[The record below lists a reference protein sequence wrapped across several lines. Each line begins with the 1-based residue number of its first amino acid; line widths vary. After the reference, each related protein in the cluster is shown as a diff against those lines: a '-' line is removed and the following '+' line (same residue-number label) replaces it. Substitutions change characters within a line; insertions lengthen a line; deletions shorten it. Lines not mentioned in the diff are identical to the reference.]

1 MGQTIKG
8 LPASTGVAIGP
19 VWVYRPVQV
28 EVKRRTI
35 SSAEAEQQRL
45 EAALTLAG
53 EQLQAL
59 YQRTLENIGEEE
71 AAIFEAHQL
80 VLQDPELLDQV
91 HTLIE
96 TQHLNAEA
104 AVSDVVEHYAQSLL
118 ALEDEYFRAR
128 AQDVRDVGRRILYSL
143 DGIRPE
149 DIALPTSP
157 VVIVA
162 EDLTPSDTVQ
172 FDKSVILGFCTA
184 RGGPTSHTA
193 IIARSIGV
201 PAVVSAPVPIE
212 TLKNGTASV
221 LDGTAGTLLLDPSE
235 TELAQ
240 AAQRQ
245 SGDKAEW
252 EIQLAAAHQPAVT
265 QDGVRVEVVA
275 NIGGVGDAQTAVLS
289 GAEGVGLLRTEFL
302 YLDRDSM
309 PDEEE
314 QVNLYRSIFEVLKPW
329 PVVVRTHDI
338 GGDKSVRY
346 LGIQAETNTFLGW
359 RAIRMMSERPD
370 VLVSQFR
377 ALLRAGVETDL
388 RIMLPMVSSVNEV
401 RQAKTLLAQA
411 IQSLE
416 ADGTPFLKKF
426 QFGIMVEV
434 PSAALLA
441 EHLADEVDFFSIGT
455 NDLTQYT
462 LAVDRTNERVAPLA
476 SPLHPAVVQLI
487 ALTIRAAHKKGR
499 WVGLCGELAGD
510 PLAAPLLLGL
520 GLDEFSM
527 AAKSIPVVKQLLRR
541 LSRSEC
547 EKIAEQVLS
556 LPTTQEVEALLKS
569 AVQA

>member
-19 VWVYRPVQV
+19 VWIYRPVHV
-28 EVKRRTI
+28 EVERRKVA
-35 SSAEAEQQRL
+35 SPEAERQRL
-45 EAALTLAG
+45 EAALTQAG
-53 EQLQAL
+53 EQLQVL

-80 VLQDPELLDQV
+80 VLQDPELLAQV
-91 HTLIE
+91 QTLIDS
-96 TQHLNAEA
+96 QHLNAEA
-104 AVSDVVEHYAQSLL
+104 AFNDVVEQYAQSLL

-143 DGIRPE
+143 KGIRPE
-149 DIALPTSP
+149 DIALPTRP

-172 FDKSVILGFCTA
+172 FDKSVILGFCTV

-212 TLKNGTASV
+212 ALKNGDTVV

-240 AAQRQ
+240 AVGRQ
-245 SGDKAEW
+245 SGDQAEW
-252 EIQLAAAHQPAVT
+252 EIQLAAAHQPAIT

-275 NIGGVGDAQTAVLS
+275 NIGGVGDAQTAILN

-314 QVNLYRSIFEVLKPW
+314 QVNLYQSIFEVLKPW
-329 PVVVRTHDI
+329 PVVVRTLDI
-338 GGDKSVRY
+338 GGDKSVSY
-346 LGIQAETNTFLGW
+346 LGIQAEPNPFLGW

-377 ALLRAGVETDL
+377 ALLRAGTEADL

-401 RQAKTLLAQA
+401 RQAKALLAQA
-411 IQSLE
+411 IESLE
-416 ADGTPFLKKF
+416 ADGTPFQKKF

-556 LPTTQEVEALLKS
+556 LPTTQEVEALLRS